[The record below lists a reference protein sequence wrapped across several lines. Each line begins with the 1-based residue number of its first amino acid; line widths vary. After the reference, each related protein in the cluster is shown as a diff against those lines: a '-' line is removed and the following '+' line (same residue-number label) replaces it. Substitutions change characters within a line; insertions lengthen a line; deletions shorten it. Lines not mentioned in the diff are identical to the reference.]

1 LVSKRDWNAMQQTR
15 AMMLLLFSSLACVA
29 QGAINAAV
37 GHGFLSGKKSGM
49 QPELVANTLARV
61 EDRWRSQAV
70 LFTECNST
78 QGGSA
83 TLDCSHA
90 TSAFMKSCS
99 TVVSA
104 VISGSSG
111 DRENVKEYLGVVCGE
126 PELTAWKK
134 DWCAGLAESISSMMS
149 ADNYDNREDFDV
161 SRLCQGFWSKMTA
174 VEATRLEQERAEHA
188 RRLEADR
195 IQLAAA
201 KKKAEEAA
209 AEEARRRALAEAAA
223 KAAAEK
229 AAAEAA
235 EKAKQEAKKRA
246 EEAKKAAEREE
257 AEAAK
262 RQQEEA
268 AHEVEEAQKRAEEA
282 AARVEAKRKEA
293 AAEEALAK
301 HKLEAAKVA
310 AEKMRQ
316 IKEAAKHKKEKKV
329 ATRPTEARKAAAPQK
344 TAAKSAAVHNSTVA
358 KVAVKKH

>member
-1 LVSKRDWNAMQQTR
+1 VSRDKNSMQRTR

-29 QGAINAAV
+29 QGTINAAV

-78 QGGSA
+78 GGA

-126 PELTAWKK
+126 PELTTWKK
-134 DWCAGLAESISSMMS
+134 EWCAGLAESISTMMS

-161 SRLCQGFWSKMTA
+161 SRLCQGFWTKMTA
-174 VEATRLEQERAEHA
+174 MEATRLEQERVEHA
-188 RRLEADR
+188 RKLEADR

-201 KKKAEEAA
+201 KKRAEEAA
-209 AEEARRRALAEAAA
+209 AEEAR
-223 KAAAEK
+223 KA
-229 AAAEAA
+229 
-235 EKAKQEAKKRA
+235 QKRA
-246 EEAKKAAEREE
+246 EEAAAKKAKEAAAEEVRRKE
-257 AEAAK
+257 AAAKEAVEKQKMEAAK
-262 RQQEEA
+262 EAAAEEA
-268 AHEVEEAQKRAEEA
+268 RQEAAAEEARQAQKRAEEA

-293 AAEEALAK
+293 AEEEALAK
-301 HKLEAAKVA
+301 HKVEAAKVA
-310 AEKMRQ
+310 AEKMRK
-316 IKEAAKHKKEKKV
+316 IKEAAKHKKEKT
-329 ATRPTEARKAAAPQK
+329 APTRPTVTGKAAAPQK
-344 TAAKSAAVHNSTVA
+344 AAAKPAAVNSTVA

>member
-1 LVSKRDWNAMQQTR
+1 LCWGFGDAMQQTR
-15 AMMLLLFSSLACVA
+15 AMMLLLLSSLACLA
-29 QGAINAAV
+29 RGTINAAV

-90 TSAFMKSCS
+90 TSAFMTSCS
-99 TVVSA
+99 TVVNA

-111 DRENVKEYLGVVCGE
+111 DRENVKEYLGVVCNE
-126 PELTAWKK
+126 PELTSWKK
-134 DWCAGLAESISSMMS
+134 EWCVGLAGSISNMMS
-149 ADNYDNREDFDV
+149 ADNYDNREDFDAT
-161 SRLCQGFWSKMTA
+161 RLCQGFWSKMTV
-174 VEATRLEQERAEHA
+174 VEAARLERERAEHE
-188 RRLEADR
+188 RQLEADR

-209 AEEARRRALAEAAA
+209 AEEARRRAAAEAVAKEAA
-223 KAAAEK
+223 RKKAAE

-235 EKAKQEAKKRA
+235 EKAKMEAKKKA
-246 EEAKKAAEREE
+246 EEAKKAAEQAE
-257 AEAAK
+257 AESVR

-268 AHEVEEAQKRAEEA
+268 AHEVAEAQKFAEEA
-282 AARVEAKRKEA
+282 AAKVAAKKKEA
-293 AAEEALAK
+293 AAEEEMAK

-310 AEKMRQ
+310 AEKMRKM
-316 IKEAAKHKKEKKV
+316 KEAAKHKKEV
-329 ATRPTEARKAAAPQK
+329 PATRPPAAQK
-344 TAAKSAAVHNSTVA
+344 KPAKPVAVNNGTVA
-358 KVAVKKH
+358 KVSVKKH

>member
-1 LVSKRDWNAMQQTR
+1 
-15 AMMLLLFSSLACVA
+15 MLLLFSSLACVA

-78 QGGSA
+78 GGA

-134 DWCAGLAESISSMMS
+134 EWCGGLAESISSMMS

-209 AEEARRRALAEAAA
+209 AEEARRRALAEAA
-223 KAAAEK
+223 
-229 AAAEAA
+229 

-257 AEAAK
+257 AEAVK

-310 AEKMRQ
+310 AEKMRK
-316 IKEAAKHKKEKKV
+316 IKEAAKHKKEKK
-329 ATRPTEARKAAAPQK
+329 
-344 TAAKSAAVHNSTVA
+344 
-358 KVAVKKH
+358 

>member
-1 LVSKRDWNAMQQTR
+1 MQQTR
-15 AMMLLLFSSLACVA
+15 TMMLLLLSSLACLA
-29 QGAINAAV
+29 QGTINAAV

-49 QPELVANTLARV
+49 QPELVAITLARV

-83 TLDCSHA
+83 TVDCSHA

-111 DRENVKEYLGVVCGE
+111 DRENVKEYLGVVCNE
-126 PELTAWKK
+126 PELTSWKK
-134 DWCAGLAESISSMMS
+134 NWCGGLADSISNMMS

-161 SRLCQGFWSKMTA
+161 SRLCQGFWSKMTT
-174 VEATRLEQERAEHA
+174 VEAARLEQERAEHE

-209 AEEARRRALAEAAA
+209 AEEARRKSVAEAAA
-223 KAAAEK
+223 KEAARK

-235 EKAKQEAKKRA
+235 ERAKLEAAKNA
-246 EEAKKAAEREE
+246 EEAKQKAEREE
-257 AEAAK
+257 AEAVR

-268 AHEVEEAQKRAEEA
+268 AREVDEAQRRAEEA
-282 AARVEAKRKEA
+282 AARVETKRKEA
-293 AAEEALAK
+293 AAEEAMAK

-310 AEKMRQ
+310 AEKMRK
-316 IKEAAKHKKEKKV
+316 IKEAAQHKKGKV
-329 ATRPTEARKAAAPQK
+329 PVPRPAAKRKATASHKP
-344 TAAKSAAVHNSTVA
+344 AAKPVAVKNSTVA
-358 KVAVKKH
+358 TVSVQKH